1 MINLKLQHPPPGDPL
16 VTPWWPT
23 GIWECYLCPGGEG
36 NWTLLEWEG
45 NFNLNCQ
52 VFFSWIHMIY
62 LLIWRCWNVKS
73 SLWWADG
80 VEENL
85 FKKVTVSDLNFYQK
99 KNVWWNLALS
109 SARYHCPSFK
119 LIKIG
124 AFERNFGLKGQNLN
138 PPILKS
144 SNTQGIVWG
153 WRWGILHRIW
163 IHDLPFGL
171 LAQLV
176 VHCTSIAE
184 VMSQNPIQAWIFL
197 GLIFTT
203 A

>member
-1 MINLKLQHPPPGDPL
+1 MSNERKKEWLIWSFNILPL

-109 SARYHCPSFK
+109 SARFHFSK
-119 LIKIG
+119 LKLG
-124 AFERNFGLKGQNLN
+124 HLN
-138 PPILKS
+138 EILALR
-144 SNTQGIVWG
+144 G
-153 WRWGILHRIW
+153 RIW
-163 IHDLPFGL
+163 THQSWKVQIPRVLSEGGGEGSCTEFEFMTSH
-171 LAQLV
+171 LA
-176 VHCTSIAE
+176 C
-184 VMSQNPIQAWIFL
+184 
-197 GLIFTT
+197 
-203 A
+203 